1 MKTYLRCVFAVTML
15 ALIIIAFLSVRIA
28 HERIDRVTRLT
39 QKAHRRIAKLE
50 AKLVGL
56 SAVKDEVKTQ
66 TKGVEHGKD
75 CQYAQ

>member
-15 ALIIIAFLSVRIA
+15 ALIIVAFLSVRVA
-28 HERIDRVTRLT
+28 NERIDKVTRLT
-39 QKAHRRIAKLE
+39 QKAHRRIAVLE
-50 AKLVGL
+50 AR
-56 SAVKDEVKTQ
+56 TQ